1 MHWILHLGKS
11 RRIAMKT
18 LEFLRKGL
26 FLSQF
31 FELENH
37 TPLRYSHRM
46 GIAYWY
52 SVYGH
57 SLIIM
62 DTIYLFSYLL
72 KVNLQQSFI
81 KIRYIS
87 DVLTFI
93 SFTAH
98 VSHIQCKSIH
108 HLFHKRKVQ
117 CQKSMLC
124 KDGIDLMFLYTN
136 RRIILCL
143 TAYLK

>member
-46 GIAYWY
+46 VIAYWY

-57 SLIIM
+57 TLII
-62 DTIYLFSYLL
+62 I
-72 KVNLQQSFI
+72 LQHDFI

-87 DVLTFI
+87 DVLTFL

-98 VSHIQCKSIH
+98 VSHTQCKSIH

-124 KDGIDLMFLYTN
+124 KDGIDLMFLYTD

-143 TAYLK
+143 TACLK

>member
-11 RRIAMKT
+11 PRIAMKT

-31 FELENH
+31 FELEHH

-46 GIAYWY
+46 DIAYWY
-52 SVYGH
+52 SVYAY
-57 SLIIM
+57 
-62 DTIYLFSYLL
+62 YLFSYLL
-72 KVNLQQSFI
+72 KVNLQHSFI